1 MLHPVSDQNQNQ
13 GASPLSGIGSTEAKT
28 PMDRIRQIQQ
38 LQEAA
43 ATHEAAPAPAH
54 APAVPA
60 HVEAPAPAEVKK
72 PGADPRVGDGFA
84 AQAVNAVK
92 AELSPKV
99 DRAIAA
105 VAARQ
110 VDANDL
116 FGGNKVEIKGNPWKV
131 ISFADGLPALF
142 DPPRPMANY
151 EPVVPKNAV
160 STPEGMLFQVGLKAK
175 DNSEKPLVK
184 TVLTTAEGKLKGAE
198 LSTPKD
204 LERLLT
210 KAPGFFE
217 SLFGF
222 AAPKA
227 VSVRAGTSSR
237 FEADIARPAK
247 GGQPARTEKALFNNF
262 GQLVSATKDFA
273 KLDFVHAYHLDEF
286 EAGF

>member
-1 MLHPVSDQNQNQ
+1 MSDQKQSQ
-13 GASPLSGIGSTEAKT
+13 GASPLSGIGSVEPKT
-28 PMDRIRQIQQ
+28 PMERIRQIQQ

-43 ATHEAAPAPAH
+43 AAQETQHTSAPPAP
-54 APAVPA
+54 
-60 HVEAPAPAEVKK
+60 VETHAPAEVHQ
-72 PGADPRVGDGFA
+72 PPAAHVGDNFA
-84 AQAVNAVK
+84 AKAVNAVK

-116 FGGNKVEIKGNPWKV
+116 FGGNKIEIKGNPWKV

-142 DPPRPMANY
+142 DPPKPMANY

-160 STPEGMLFQVGLKAK
+160 KTDQGLLFQVALKAK
-175 DNSEKPLVK
+175 DNSEQPLVK
-184 TVLTTAEGKLKGAE
+184 TVLTTLEGKLKGAE
-198 LSTPKD
+198 VSTPKA
-204 LERLLT
+204 LEKLLT
-210 KAPGFFE
+210 QAPGFFE

-222 AAPKA
+222 APPKA
-227 VSVRAGTSSR
+227 LPVRAGTQSR
-237 FEADIARPAK
+237 YEADIARPAK
-247 GGQPARTEKALFNNF
+247 GGQPAKTEKALFNNF
-262 GQLVSATKDFA
+262 GQLVSASKDFA

>member
-1 MLHPVSDQNQNQ
+1 MLGAVSDKNQSQ
-13 GASPLSGIGSTEAKT
+13 GASPLSGIGSAEPKT

-43 ATHEAAPAPAH
+43 AAQEAHAQTPAQAAPAETH
-54 APAVPA
+54 
-60 HVEAPAPAEVKK
+60 APAEVHQ
-72 PGADPRVGDGFA
+72 PPAAHVGDNFA
-84 AQAVNAVK
+84 TKAVNAVK

-116 FGGNKVEIKGNPWKV
+116 FGGNKIEIKGNPWKV

-142 DPPRPMANY
+142 DPPKPMANY
-151 EPVVPKNAV
+151 EPMVPKNAV
-160 STPEGMLFQVGLKAK
+160 KTDQGLLFQVGLQPK
-175 DNSEKPLVK
+175 DGADKPLVK
-184 TVLTTAEGKLKGAE
+184 TVLTTLEGKLKGAE
-198 LSTPKD
+198 VSTPKA
-204 LERLLT
+204 LEKLLT
-210 KAPGFFE
+210 QAPGFFE

-222 AAPKA
+222 APPKA
-227 VSVRAGTSSR
+227 LAVRAGTQSR
-237 FEADIARPAK
+237 FEAEIARPAK

-262 GQLVSATKDFA
+262 GQLVSASKDLA
-273 KLDFVHAYHLDEF
+273 KLDFVHGYHLDEF

>member
-1 MLHPVSDQNQNQ
+1 MLQPVSDQNQNQ
-13 GASPLSGIGSTEAKT
+13 GASPLSGIGSAEPKT

-43 ATHEAAPAPAH
+43 AAQETHQAPAPAAPSPAA
-54 APAVPA
+54 APA
-60 HVEAPAPAEVKK
+60 APAKLETHSALS
-72 PGADPRVGDGFA
+72 DFA
-84 AQAVNAVK
+84 TKAVETVK

-99 DRAIAA
+99 DRAIGEIAK
-105 VAARQ
+105 RQ

-142 DPPRPMANY
+142 DPPKPMANY

-160 STPEGMLFQVGLKAK
+160 DTREGLLFQVGLKSK

-184 TVLTTAEGKLKGAE
+184 TVLTSVDGKLKGAE
-198 LSTPKD
+198 VSTPK
-204 LERLLT
+204 EVQNLLT

-222 AAPKA
+222 APPK
-227 VSVRAGTSSR
+227 SVTVRPGTQSR

-247 GGQPARTEKALFNNF
+247 GGQPARTEKAYFNNF
-262 GQLVSATKDFA
+262 AQLVSPAKDFA